1 MKEQPTPFKF
11 SGFQPPAQNYSKLP
25 HSFVEALP
33 VIDSMAELKVVI
45 YLLRHT
51 WGFSEYGKPKR
62 ITLDEFMNGRKR
74 RDGSRIDQ
82 GTGLSNK
89 SVITGLESAVS
100 HSFVLVEV
108 DYSDKAR
115 IQKFYSLK
123 MDTEVKIFNPD
134 VKDLHTRDV
143 KLTHRS
149 EKETLERKEREISD
163 DFRTVTQILSTLT
176 GGSLN
181 TSTADLIKTWL
192 DNHTAEWV
200 QKAIKVA
207 MDKGARSAAYVDKV
221 LISWEANG
229 YPKSREEKI
238 REVKSKGKPE
248 QFDAHKETPE
258 EFQRRLA
265 IAATLVEKPHE

>member
-1 MKEQPTPFKF
+1 MKEQQAPFKF

-33 VIDSMAELKVVI
+33 VIDSMAELKVLI

-108 DYSDKAR
+108 DCSDKAR

-134 VKDLHTRDV
+134 VEDLHTRDV

-149 EKETLERKEREISD
+149 EKETLERKEREIND

-181 TSTADLIKTWL
+181 TSTAGLIKTWL
-192 DNHTAEWV
+192 DIHTAEWV

-207 MDKGARSAAYVDKV
+207 MDKGARSAAYVDQV
-221 LISWEANG
+221 LIGWEANG
-229 YPKSREEKI
+229 YPKSRTERIVSAK
-238 REVKSKGKPE
+238 KQKTTDAKQSAHLKLKGMT
-248 QFDAHKETPE
+248 QHDN
-258 EFQRRLA
+258 
-265 IAATLVEKPHE
+265 